1 MICPKCGAAAA
12 PEEAF
17 CPSCGT
23 KLGETADEVRHRKAL
38 ELAHKKVDTARKWL
52 VAVGLLTW
60 VSAVIIYF
68 MQSSQ
73 VEDEIRQV
81 ETQLRN
87 MPAEQRDALFK
98 QNAGMTYEEAIAHDR
113 GQVKLLLVINIVLGV
128 IYLGLSFVA
137 KKHALVATVIA
148 LLTFVTVIAVSAVLE
163 PKTLYQG
170 IFIKV
175 AFVAALVSAV
185 QAAVQAR
192 RAVASA

>member
-1 MICPKCGAAAA
+1 MTCPKCGATVT

-17 CPSCGT
+17 CPACGT
-23 KLGETADEVRHRKAL
+23 KIGDTADEVRHRKAL
-38 ELAHKKVDTARKWL
+38 ELAHKKMETARKWL
-52 VAVGLLTW
+52 VVVGLLTW

-73 VEDEIRQV
+73 VEDEIHQV

-87 MPAEQRDALFK
+87 MSPEQRDELFK
-98 QNAGMTYEEAIAHDR
+98 QNIGMTYEEALAHDR

-137 KKHALVATVIA
+137 RKHALVATVIA
-148 LLTFVTVIAVSAVLE
+148 LLMFVTVIAVSAVLE

-170 IFIKV
+170 IFVKIG
-175 AFVAALVSAV
+175 FVAALVAAV

-192 RAVASA
+192 RAAASA